1 MAKAD
6 RANRPATSM
15 TRRQWLGFLGALG
28 IGSTTFQRAL
38 AFQAVQQTEQ
48 GATVTAEMI
57 QQAEWICGLK
67 LSDADRRTLATSMTA
82 ELRQFRAM
90 RAVTLP
96 NGVSPAIGFNPAP
109 WLPPVGAVARRPVE
123 PTSLAAPQRPY
134 LAEELAF
141 LPVTALSALIR
152 TKQISSLELTK
163 VYLER
168 LRRYDP
174 VLHCVVTLTEEL
186 ALKQAEAAD
195 REIAAGRYR
204 GPLHGIP
211 WGAKDLIAYPGY
223 KTTWGATPYKDQ
235 VIDTKATVAQRLE
248 DAGAVL
254 VAKLSTGVLAHGDT
268 WIGVQTR
275 NPWNPRQGS
284 GGSSAGPGSAT
295 AAGLVGFSIGTET
308 FGSIVQ
314 PSSRCGATG
323 LRPTYGRVSRHGCM
337 TLAWSMDKVGPIA
350 RSVED
355 CALVFGAIHGFDGLD
370 PTAVDRPF
378 AWPPRR
384 QLHTLRVGYVEGG
397 QRGGGQAGN
406 REELRVLR
414 ELGVQ
419 LVPIKLPA
427 TYPVQALRMIMNVEA
442 AAVFDDIGRQG
453 LTEGLS
459 TRPAQIRQG
468 QFIPAVEYVRA
479 NRIRSLVMQEMEK
492 LMQTVDLYVGGND
505 SLLTNLTGHPTIAL
519 PNGFRTQNEVET
531 PTALTFTGRLYGEID
546 LLAVAHAY
554 QRATGHHLRH
564 PPMDKLIPAKPD
576 GGP

>member
-1 MAKAD
+1 
-6 RANRPATSM
+6 M

-38 AFQAVQQTEQ
+38 AFQAEQQAEQ
-48 GATVTAEMI
+48 GLTVTAEMI
-57 QQAEWICGLK
+57 QHAEWICGLK

-90 RAVTLP
+90 RAVPLP
-96 NGVSPAIGFNPAP
+96 NSVSPAIGFNPAP
-109 WLPPVGAVARRPVE
+109 WLPPTGAVARRPVE

-186 ALKQAEAAD
+186 ALKQAEQAD

-254 VAKLSTGVLAHGDT
+254 VAKLATGVLAHGDT

-284 GGSSAGPGSAT
+284 GGSSAGPGRRRRPASSASPSAPRRLAASSSQARAAARPVCGRPT
-295 AAGLVGFSIGTET
+295 AA
-308 FGSIVQ
+308 
-314 PSSRCGATG
+314 
-323 LRPTYGRVSRHGCM
+323 
-337 TLAWSMDKVGPIA
+337 
-350 RSVED
+350 
-355 CALVFGAIHGFDGLD
+355 
-370 PTAVDRPF
+370 
-378 AWPPRR
+378 
-384 QLHTLRVGYVEGG
+384 
-397 QRGGGQAGN
+397 
-406 REELRVLR
+406 
-414 ELGVQ
+414 
-419 LVPIKLPA
+419 
-427 TYPVQALRMIMNVEA
+427 
-442 AAVFDDIGRQG
+442 
-453 LTEGLS
+453 
-459 TRPAQIRQG
+459 
-468 QFIPAVEYVRA
+468 
-479 NRIRSLVMQEMEK
+479 
-492 LMQTVDLYVGGND
+492 
-505 SLLTNLTGHPTIAL
+505 
-519 PNGFRTQNEVET
+519 
-531 PTALTFTGRLYGEID
+531 
-546 LLAVAHAY
+546 
-554 QRATGHHLRH
+554 
-564 PPMDKLIPAKPD
+564 
-576 GGP
+576 